1 MSAVLGRLCRI
12 GEAIAIAML
21 LAVTALILLQVVARE
36 FMNLGLPWADELARY
51 GGLGIIFLAIPML
64 LQRDYHVKVSFFL
77 LLAPG
82 DVQRWLHVIN
92 EVLTLA
98 FCAMFLVAGYYFMQ
112 RAGRFSTPALSMP
125 NLVFYLPAML
135 GIALMLLVAIDRV
148 VGAFRR

>member
-12 GEAIAIAML
+12 GEAIAVAML
-21 LAVTALILLQVVARE
+21 LAATGLILLQVFARE
-36 FMNLGLPWADELARY
+36 FMNLGLPWADELSRY
-51 GGLGIIFLAIPML
+51 AGLGIIFLAIPML
-64 LQRDYHVKVSFFL
+64 LRHGYHVKVDFFL
-77 LLAPG
+77 LLAPAG
-82 DVQRWLHVIN
+82 AQRWLHVIN

-98 FCAMFLVAGYYFMQ
+98 FCTMFLLAGYYFMQ

-135 GIALMLLVAIDRV
+135 GTALMLLVAIDRV